1 MHHIS
6 KILKKKKKAIDI
18 NITQKMVG
26 KQWVKR

>member
-6 KILKKKKKAIDI
+6 KILKKKKAIDI